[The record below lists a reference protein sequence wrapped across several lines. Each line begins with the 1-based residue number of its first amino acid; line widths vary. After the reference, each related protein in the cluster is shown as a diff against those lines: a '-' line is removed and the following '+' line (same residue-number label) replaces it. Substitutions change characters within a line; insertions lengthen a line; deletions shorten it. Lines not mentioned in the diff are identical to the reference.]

1 MFCRALLEVIGT
13 RMSRTREAIDLYVQK
28 TLLHH
33 SSDIESLRNLVHS
46 TIQKLVEKQLIT
58 VSDSHEYDPTLLG
71 QAIVASSL
79 TPEDG
84 IFVYKELRKALQ
96 AFVMDGDM
104 HVLYN
109 FTPINIQN
117 EVDWQIF
124 QNEMEGLDES
134 GLRAMTFVGIK
145 PAMINK
151 LLVPSKFF
159 HCLPVY

>member
-1 MFCRALLEVIGT
+1 V
-13 RMSRTREAIDLYVQK
+13 DLYVQK
-28 TLLHH
+28 TLLFLT
-33 SSDIESLRNLVHS
+33 SEPNTLQSLVDTTIE
-46 TIQKLVEKQLIT
+46 KLLDKQLIT
-58 VSDSHEYDPTLLG
+58 VSNSGEYDPTILG

-84 IFVYKELRKALQ
+84 IFVHSELRKALQ

-109 FTPINIQN
+109 FTPVHVQN
-117 EVDWQIF
+117 DVNWQVF

-145 PAMINK
+145 PTMINK
-151 LLVPSKFF
+151 LYVSSSFYRHPD
-159 HCLPVY
+159 